1 MAYNVTKLKL
11 NVVFFIDKILFFV
24 ILQKS
29 VVKMINK
36 ILFYTT

>member
-1 MAYNVTKLKL
+1 M
-11 NVVFFIDKILFFV
+11 VFLIDNILFFA

-36 ILFYTT
+36 ILFYMT